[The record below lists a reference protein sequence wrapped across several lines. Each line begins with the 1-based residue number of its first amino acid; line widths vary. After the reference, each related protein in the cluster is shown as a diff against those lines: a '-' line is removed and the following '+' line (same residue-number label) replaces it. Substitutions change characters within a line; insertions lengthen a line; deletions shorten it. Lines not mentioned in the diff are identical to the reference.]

1 MKKIKD
7 TYKIVGKNFIHKK
20 SGNLYQVSQLAYR
33 ESDLDV
39 VVIYHDVNLVH
50 WVRPL
55 SEFLDGRFV
64 LA

>member
-7 TYKIVGKNFIHKK
+7 IHKIAGKNFILKK

-33 ESDLDV
+33 ESDLEV
-39 VVIYHDVNLVH
+39 VVIYHDVNMVH

-55 SEFLDGRFV
+55 SEFLDSRFV

>member
-33 ESDLDV
+33 ESDLEV
-39 VVIYHDVNLVH
+39 VVIYHDINMVH

-55 SEFLDGRFV
+55 SELLDGRFV

>member
-7 TYKIVGKNFIHKK
+7 THKIVGKNFIHKE

-33 ESDLDV
+33 ESDLEV
-39 VVIYHDVNLVH
+39 VVIYHDVNMVH

>member
-33 ESDLDV
+33 GSDLEV
-39 VVIYHDVNLVH
+39 VVIYHDVNMVH